1 MKINQGGLYMSKKD
15 ENKSRKRL
23 TLSLGLVAS
32 LGILSIVYAVVS
44 SQLNIKSSESK
55 LSNKYQGAVQF
66 VGDNSLA
73 YSAGSS
79 VSVTGVN
86 SGPFYSNSDNA
97 DTTGKSNRCDL
108 ANVDSPS
115 YVFAKAGTVAIS
127 TVNSTNDTATI
138 SGTELFD
145 HGAYVVYKL
154 RIKNT
159 SDLPMRLSD
168 YDSAKLSDS
177 ISSETTGLKD
187 VIKEVVEVKIYTSDP
202 STGGGAE
209 LSAISAED
217 AKSVTGNQPNCLQ
230 QNGTTD
236 WYVKVSCKE
245 GSDKFAEGT
254 FSFNVSP
261 SWMGYQKS

>member
-1 MKINQGGLYMSKKD
+1 MSNKKD

-23 TLSLGLVAS
+23 TLSLGLVIS

-55 LSNKYQGAVQF
+55 LSNKFQGAVQF
-66 VGDNSLA
+66 VSDNSLA

-86 SGPFYSNSDNA
+86 SGPFYSNLDNA
-97 DTTGKSNRCDL
+97 GTSGKSDRCDL
-108 ANVDSPS
+108 TSIDSPS
-115 YVFAKAGTVAIS
+115 YVFAKAGKVDIT
-127 TVNSTNDTATI
+127 TVNNTNDTATI

-145 HGAYVVYKL
+145 RGAYVVYKL
-154 RIKNT
+154 RVKNT
-159 SDLPMRLSD
+159 SDLPMRLND
-168 YDSAKLSDS
+168 YDASKLSDS

-187 VIKEVVEVKIYTSDP
+187 VVKEVVEVKIYTSDP
-202 STGGGAE
+202 STGGAAE
-209 LSAISAED
+209 LSAISADD
-217 AKSVTGNQPNCLQ
+217 AKAVTGNQANCLQ
-230 QNGTTD
+230 PSGTTD

-245 GSDKFAEGT
+245 DTDKFADGT

>member
-1 MKINQGGLYMSKKD
+1 MSNKKD

-23 TLSLGLVAS
+23 TLSLGLVIS

-44 SQLNIKSSESK
+44 SQLNIKSDNSK

-66 VGDNSLA
+66 VSGDSLA

-86 SGPFYSNSDNA
+86 SGPFYSSLDN
-97 DTTGKSNRCDL
+97 DTAGQNNRCDL
-108 ANVDSPS
+108 TKTDSPS
-115 YVFAKAGTVAIS
+115 YVFARAGKVDIT
-127 TVNSTNDTATI
+127 TGNNTYDTATI

-145 HGAYVVYKL
+145 RGAYVVYKL

-159 SDLPMRLSD
+159 SDLPMRLND
-168 YDSAKLSDS
+168 YDATKLSDS

-187 VIKEVVEVKIYTSDP
+187 VVKEVVEVKIYTSDP
-202 STGGGAE
+202 STGGAAE

-217 AKSVTGNQPNCLQ
+217 AKAVTGDQANCLQ
-230 QNGTTD
+230 PSGTTD

-245 GSDKFAEGT
+245 DTDKFAEGT

-261 SWMGYQKS
+261 SWMGFQKS

>member
-1 MKINQGGLYMSKKD
+1 MSNKKD

-23 TLSLGLVAS
+23 TLSLGLIIS
-32 LGILSIVYAVVS
+32 LGVLSVVYAIVS
-44 SQLNIKSSESK
+44 SQLNIKSEDSK
-55 LSNKYQGAVQF
+55 LVSKYQGAVQF

-79 VSVTGVN
+79 GSASGVN
-86 SGPFYSNSDNA
+86 SGPFYSISDNA
-97 DTTGKSNRCDL
+97 GTTGKSNRCDL
-108 ANVDSPS
+108 TSINSPS
-115 YVFAKAGTVAIS
+115 YVFAKAGKVDVTTVK
-127 TVNSTNDTATI
+127 NTNDTATI

-145 HGAYVVYKL
+145 RGAYVVYKL

-168 YDSAKLSDS
+168 YHATELSNS

-187 VIKEVVEVKIYTSDP
+187 VVKEVVEVKIYTSDP
-202 STGGGAE
+202 SAGGATE
-209 LSAISAED
+209 LSEISAEN
-217 AKSVTGNQPNCLQ
+217 AKNVTDNQANCLQ
-230 QNGTTD
+230 PSGTTD

-245 GSDKFAEGT
+245 DTDKFAEGT

-261 SWMGYQKS
+261 SWMGFQKS